1 MLLHLDWLLEEI
13 GLVITRQSTCERG
26 MTMSRREKKEH
37 AEKISSRNPQRYV
50 ISESELRS
58 YVGSLSIVD
67 IGAAAAR
74 LQIVADLTSGAF
86 EERIDNLGNSDLAL
100 IKQIADEDTSA
111 QYQQLMGAII
121 TGIAQGRHGINSA
134 HLTASRVVELAF
146 RCTREYFAA
155 LHCYRRNL
163 RVGMLDRPFRST
175 PLHRR
180 FSAAGHQ

>member
-1 MLLHLDWLLEEI
+1 MLLHLDWLLEEN
-13 GLVITRQSTCERG
+13 GLVATHQGICDRS
-26 MTMSRREKKEH
+26 MTMPRREKKERT
-37 AEKISSRNPQRYV
+37 ETKSSRYTQRYV

-67 IGAAAAR
+67 VSAAAAR

-86 EERIDNLGNSDLAL
+86 EERIDKLGNSDLAL

-121 TGIAQGRHGINSA
+121 AGIAQGRHGINSA

-175 PLHRR
+175 HLHRR
-180 FSAAGHQ
+180 FSTAGHQ

>member
-1 MLLHLDWLLEEI
+1 MFLHLDWILEDNDL
-13 GLVITRQSTCERG
+13 GALRQSTFEEDT
-26 MTMSRREKKEH
+26 TMSRREGKESTE
-37 AEKISSRNPQRYV
+37 AISTRNPQRYV
-50 ISESELRS
+50 VSESELRS
-58 YVGSLSIVD
+58 YVGSLSIMD

-86 EERIDNLGNSDLAL
+86 EERIDNLGNSDIAL

-111 QYQQLMGAII
+111 RYQELMNAII
-121 TGIAQGRHGINSA
+121 TGVAQGRHGINSA
-134 HLTASRVVELAF
+134 HLTASRAVELAF

-175 PLHRR
+175 QLPRR
-180 FSAAGHQ
+180 FSSAGQ

>member
-1 MLLHLDWLLEEI
+1 MLLHLDWLLTADPMLI
-13 GLVITRQSTCERG
+13 IRQDICEG
-26 MTMSRREKKEH
+26 GTTMSRRERKGNTDL
-37 AEKISSRNPQRYV
+37 ISSRNHHRYV
-50 ISESELRS
+50 ISESKLRN
-58 YVGSLSIVD
+58 YVGSLGIMD
-67 IGAAAAR
+67 ITSAAAR

-111 QYQQLMGAII
+111 LYQQLMSAII
-121 TGIAQGRHGINSA
+121 TGVSEGRQGINSA

-163 RVGMLDRPFRST
+163 RVGMLDRPFRSPDT
-175 PLHRR
+175 ARR
-180 FSAAGHQ
+180 SLTSHQ

>member
-1 MLLHLDWLLEEI
+1 MFMHMDWILEDGFLMTI
-13 GLVITRQSTCERG
+13 RQSTFEGDR
-26 MTMSRREKKEH
+26 TMSRRQGKQNIE
-37 AEKISSRNPQRYV
+37 AISSRALQRYV
-50 ISESELRS
+50 VSESELRS
-58 YVGSLSIVD
+58 YVGSLSIMD

-86 EERIDNLGNSDLAL
+86 EERIDNLGNSDIAL

-111 QYQQLMGAII
+111 QYQELMNAII
-121 TGIAQGRHGINSA
+121 TGVAQGRQGINSA

-155 LHCYRRNL
+155 LHCFRRNL

-175 PLHRR
+175 HLPRR
-180 FSAAGHQ
+180 FSSVEP